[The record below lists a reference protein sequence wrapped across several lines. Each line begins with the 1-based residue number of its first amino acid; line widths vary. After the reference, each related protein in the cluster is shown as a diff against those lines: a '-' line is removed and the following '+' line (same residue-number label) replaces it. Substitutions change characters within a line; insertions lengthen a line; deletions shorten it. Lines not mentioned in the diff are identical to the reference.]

1 METSLPRAPTHRLT
15 DKWCVGARDSVS
27 SYWRTFTAS
36 LTHPTCARL
45 AVLLCFGI
53 STSVLAQ
60 DNPHLTPV
68 DKQQIEAA
76 LKITREGAA
85 KYRFTI
91 GQTPPEQVKLHA
103 EPVLRWSNPAAGEI
117 HGNVFLWTIHS
128 RPVVVGSLYQ
138 WFSPHT
144 HLSHEFQSL
153 SEDNVSAEYEEKD
166 VWTTSEPGLKFQGL
180 PDAPPPAASAA
191 QRLLQMKKL
200 SKSFTATK
208 TERDGNQSELRLLTQ
223 PVYRY
228 AAEQEGLIDGALF
241 TFVQGTDPEV
251 FLLLEARKQEG
262 KAVWQF
268 AATRMNSVKFELRYH
283 DREVWS
289 REVLPWA
296 DVASHQEVYTTFQFK
311 K

>member
-1 METSLPRAPTHRLT
+1 METSLPRAPTHRFDRRALRRQPNGFIDHT
-15 DKWCVGARDSVS
+15 PGLRRDAHLGALLLLIAAS
-27 SYWRTFTAS
+27 S
-36 LTHPTCARL
+36 L
-45 AVLLCFGI
+45 V
-53 STSVLAQ
+53 AQ
-60 DNPHLTPV
+60 DASQPPSV

-91 GQTPPEQVKLHA
+91 GQTPPEQVKLQA

-117 HGNVFLWTIHS
+117 HGNVFLWTINS

-153 SEDNVSAEYEEKD
+153 SEENVSAEYEGKE
-166 VWTTSEPGLKFQGL
+166 VWTTSEPGLKFQDL
-180 PDAPPPAASAA
+180 ADAPLPAGSAP

-228 AAEQEGLIDGALF
+228 AAEKEGLIDGALF

-251 FLLLEARKQEG
+251 FLLLEARKQED

-268 AATRMNSVKFELRYH
+268 AATRMNSVKFQLRYH